1 MIDIWPENG
10 SLASKRAATAAIVT
24 GPILDLVL
32 LPVLFIQTL
41 FYFRSISRRTRSSPA
56 SKVTESLRASFK
68 RVKRSTIWDRRAL
81 LVLLLLLMSIFKSV
95 AALIQLLDIVSRPP
109 TEWLYLLKTWPA
121 ATAPLGTAFIGVVV
135 QTVYIH
141 RLNSLL
147 RVQTGRVFGSLW
159 FRIAIAVFIG
169 MIFLLTLASAIGL
182 TCVAVTD
189 QWSSFPKFA
198 TAHLF
203 LTCVGDI
210 LITTLTIACINL
222 AGHKAASLRVQSLMG
237 RVVRFTAITAAIPSF
252 LAFLSIIL
260 LPLPP
265 SISRWHMVPNFALGK
280 IYVCS
285 LIWTFQYR
293 QKLIDESMSPLH
305 SNPRQVKGAAHH
317 KPDLLDPE
325 MDIRPVSHG
334 GAFLNR

>member
-1 MIDIWPENG
+1 MNQQ
-10 SLASKRAATAAIVT
+10 TAV
-24 GPILDLVL
+24 
-32 LPVLFIQTL
+32 
-41 FYFRSISRRTRSSPA
+41 
-56 SKVTESLRASFK
+56 
-68 RVKRSTIWDRRAL
+68 
-81 LVLLLLLMSIFKSV
+81 
-95 AALIQLLDIVSRPP
+95 
-109 TEWLYLLKTWPA
+109 
-121 ATAPLGTAFIGVVV
+121 IGVVV

-159 FRIAIAVFIG
+159 FRIAVEVSIG
-169 MIFLLTLASAIGL
+169 VLFLLMLKKLNYHKALAFAIAL
-182 TCVAVTD
+182 ICVTVTD
-189 QWSSFPKFA
+189 QWNSYPSLA
-198 TAHLF
+198 AAHLF
-203 LTCVGDI
+203 CTCVGDI

-222 AGHKAASLRVQSLMG
+222 AGHKAAALRVQSLMN
-237 RVVRFTAITAAIPSF
+237 RVVRFTAISAAIPSF

-265 SISRWHMVPNFALGK
+265 SFSRWHMVPNFALGK

-317 KPDLLDPE
+317 KPDVLDPE
-325 MDIRPVSHG
+325 MDIRPVSHS
-334 GAFLNR
+334 GAFLNRASMLAQTVQLTAPSSVRVSTVSVSSKLSATK

>member
-1 MIDIWPENG
+1 M
-10 SLASKRAATAAIVT
+10 
-24 GPILDLVL
+24 
-32 LPVLFIQTL
+32 
-41 FYFRSISRRTRSSPA
+41 
-56 SKVTESLRASFK
+56 
-68 RVKRSTIWDRRAL
+68 
-81 LVLLLLLMSIFKSV
+81 MSIFKSV
-95 AALIQLLDIVSRPP
+95 AALIHLLDIVSGPP
-109 TEWLYLLKTWPA
+109 TEWIYSLKTWSA
-121 ATAPLGTAFIGVVV
+121 ATAPLGTAVIGVVV

-159 FRIAIAVFIG
+159 FRIAVEVSIG
-169 MIFLLTLASAIGL
+169 VLFLLTLAFAIAL
-182 TCVAVTD
+182 ICVTVTD
-189 QWSSFPKFA
+189 QWNSYPSLA
-198 TAHLF
+198 AAHLF
-203 LTCVGDI
+203 CTCVGDI

-222 AGHKAASLRVQSLMG
+222 AGHKAAALRVQSLMN
-237 RVVRFTAITAAIPSF
+237 RVVRFTAISAAIPSF

-265 SISRWHMVPNFALGK
+265 LFSRWHMVPNFALGK

-334 GAFLNR
+334 GAFLNRASMLAQTVQLTAPSSVRISIVSVSSKLSATK